1 MNDADRQA
9 QRRTVWASA
18 VAVLVLAGCASY
30 GGRGLDVGESTAAD
44 VRRVMGEPATI
55 CPLAD
60 GGQNM
65 IYPRGPGGLD
75 TYNARVDGGGILRS
89 LHNVLNED
97 VFETVV
103 NGKTTRQDVLCTF
116 GPPMEEAYFSARKEH
131 VWTYRFRDAWGYPSR
146 FHVLMDDRGIV
157 TGTLQIQE
165 DVHSDDRP

>member
-1 MNDADRQA
+1 MNDVIRRA
-9 QRRTVWASA
+9 QQPSLWTALFSMLLA
-18 VAVLVLAGCASY
+18 AGCASY
-30 GGRGLDVGESTAAD
+30 GGRGLEPGKSTAAD
-44 VRRVMGEPATI
+44 VRRVMGEPATT

-75 TYNARVDGGGILRS
+75 TYNARVDRGGVLRG
-89 LHNVLNED
+89 LQNVLNED

-103 NGKTTRQDVLCTF
+103 NGKTTRQDILCTF
-116 GPPMEEAYFSARKEH
+116 GSPIEASYFSARREH